1 MLSEKNW
8 KLESVL
14 RLVVGVL
21 ICQCVGGLLLSLLR
35 GNVDPNAA
43 PNVGRTV
50 VGALC
55 FQLVTIGLA
64 WRFLREHQVSWLG
77 GFGFR
82 RDLPKAIGLGAV
94 AVGLFLPIGWGL
106 MSFSVT
112 MMEKIGIEPS
122 LQLAMQALKNSSS
135 TLQLVALGIATI
147 ILAPIAE
154 EILFRGV
161 LYPTVKQHG
170 FPRAALWGT
179 SVLFALIHF
188 NVAIFLP
195 LLLLAVL
202 LVWLYEKTDNLL
214 APIAAH
220 ATFNA
225 VNFAMFFLMK
235 DVAPQIP
242 AQP

>member
-14 RLVVGVL
+14 RLVLGLLV
-21 ICQCVGGLLLSLLR
+21 CQCIGSLLLLLVR
-35 GNVDPNAA
+35 GGVDPKAT
-43 PNVGRTV
+43 PGTGRIILS
-50 VGALC
+50 ALC
-55 FQLVTIGLA
+55 FQGITLALV
-64 WRFLREHQVSWLG
+64 WRFLHEHQVGWLT

-94 AVGLFLPIGWGL
+94 IVGIFLPVGGAL
-106 MSFSVT
+106 KNVSLQV
-112 MMEKIGIEPS
+112 MEKIGIEPS
-122 LQLAMQALKNSSS
+122 VQLALQALKNSGS
-135 TLQLVALGIATI
+135 TVELVALGIIAI
-147 ILAPIAE
+147 ILAPVAE
-154 EILFRGV
+154 ETLFRGV
-161 LYPTVKQHG
+161 LYPTIKQHG
-170 FPRAALWGT
+170 YPRAALWGT

-188 NVAIFLP
+188 NVAIFVP
-195 LLLLAVL
+195 LLLLALL

-225 VNFAMFFLMK
+225 VNFVMFFLTK
-235 DVAPQIP
+235 DVAHKLP

>member
-14 RLVVGVL
+14 RLL
-21 ICQCVGGLLLSLLR
+21 IGLLVCQCIGSLLLLLVR
-35 GNVDPNAA
+35 GTVDPQAT
-43 PNVGRTV
+43 PSTRRIIVS
-50 VGALC
+50 ALC
-55 FQLVTIGLA
+55 FQGITLALV
-64 WRFLREHQVSWLG
+64 WKFLREQQVGWVT

-82 RDLPKAIGLGAV
+82 RDVPKAIGLGAV
-94 AVGLFLPIGWGL
+94 VIGVFLPIGWGL
-106 MSFSVT
+106 MNVSVAV
-112 MMEKIGIEPS
+112 MKKFGIEPS
-122 LQLAMQALKNSSS
+122 LQLAMQALKNSGS
-135 TLQLVALGIATI
+135 TADFVALGIATI

-154 EILFRGV
+154 ETLFRGV
-161 LYPTVKQHG
+161 LYPAIKQYG

-179 SVLFALIHF
+179 SALFALIHF

-195 LLLLAVL
+195 LLLLALL

-225 VNFAMFFLMK
+225 VNFAMFFLTEDFARK
-235 DVAPQIP
+235 LP